1 MEAPL
6 KTKKPTYE
14 ELRQRVGDLEGELRS
29 LDELRAELG
38 NAQER
43 FHIFADFSYYWETWR
58 APDGKYIYVS
68 PSCERITGY
77 TQDEFL
83 QDPNLIEKITH
94 PADEDM
100 LSEHFRVE
108 LDRPETY
115 QVDFRI
121 LTRAGEERW
130 ISHSCCPVYAADGT
144 RLGHRSSNRDFT
156 IRKETE
162 EAFHASE
169 EKYRS
174 LFNES
179 RDAIYIT
186 TREGKFLDAN
196 QALVDLFGYT
206 KQELLDRI
214 NVKHTYADPADRKRF
229 QREIETKGSVRDY
242 EAVLKKKDGT
252 PMTCLLTATVR
263 TTGAEDILGYQG
275 IIRDITTYRI
285 AQEALK
291 DREARY
297 RAMVEAFD
305 GLIYICSQ
313 EYRVEFMNQRLTER
327 TGYEAV
333 GDLCYKA
340 LHNLDSICPW
350 CVNERVFRGETVRWE
365 VLSPKDGRWYYI
377 VNSPIYHVD
386 GRISKQ
392 AMILDITDRKV
403 MEEALKESSEKIKR
417 FAYSVSHDLK
427 SPAVGIYGLT
437 RRLQQAYAERLDEKG
452 RNYCNQIL
460 KTAEQIAA
468 LAEQIMLY
476 ISSKENPLHIEP
488 IKLKEITQM
497 IREEFSPQL
506 SIRGVCWRE
515 PDALPEIRADR
526 LCMLRVLRNLVENA
540 LKYAGDELSEI
551 VVGYAKEEGFHVLSL
566 KNDGATIDAEVF
578 ERIFRPFER
587 DSCSREIKGV
597 GLGLAI
603 VRELLE
609 RHGGKAWVRSSE
621 EEGTTFFVSISKAL

>member
-6 KTKKPTYE
+6 KTKRPTYE
-14 ELRQRVGDLEGELRS
+14 ELRQRVRDLEGEL
-29 LDELRAELG
+29 
-38 NAQER
+38 
-43 FHIFADFSYYWETWR
+43 
-58 APDGKYIYVS
+58 
-68 PSCERITGY
+68 
-77 TQDEFL
+77 
-83 QDPNLIEKITH
+83 
-94 PADEDM
+94 
-100 LSEHFRVE
+100 
-108 LDRPETY
+108 
-115 QVDFRI
+115 
-121 LTRAGEERW
+121 
-130 ISHSCCPVYAADGT
+130 
-144 RLGHRSSNRDFT
+144 
-156 IRKETE
+156 
-162 EAFHASE
+162 HA
-169 EKYRS
+169 

-186 TREGKFLDAN
+186 TREGEFLDAN
-196 QALVDLFGYT
+196 QALVDLFGYS

-263 TTGAEDILGYQG
+263 TTGAGDILGYQG

-313 EYRVEFMNQRLTER
+313 DYRVEFMNQRLIER

-340 LHNLDSICPW
+340 LHNLDSVCPW
-350 CVNERVFRGETVRWE
+350 CVNEQVFRGEIVRWE

-377 VNSPIYHVD
+377 VNSPIYHAD

-392 AMILDITDRKV
+392 AMILDITDRKT

-437 RRLQQAYAERLDEKG
+437 KRLHQGYAERLDEKG
-452 RNYCNQIL
+452 REYCNQIL

-476 ISSKENPLHIEP
+476 ISSKENPLHIESV
-488 IKLKEITQM
+488 KLKEITEM
-497 IREEFSPQL
+497 IREEFSPHL
-506 SIRGVCWRE
+506 AVRSVRWME
-515 PDALPEIRADR
+515 PDCLPQVRADR
-526 LCMLRVLRNLVENA
+526 LCMLRVFRNLVDNA

-551 VVGYAKEEGFHVLSL
+551 TVGYEEEEGFHILSL
-566 KNDGATIDAEVF
+566 KNDGATIDAGVF
-578 ERIFRPFER
+578 ERIFKPFER
-587 DSCSREIKGV
+587 DDSSRTVKGV

-603 VRELLE
+603 VQELLE
-609 RHGGKAWVRSSE
+609 RHGGKAWVRSSN
-621 EEGTTFFVSISKAL
+621 EEGTTFVFSFPKTL

>member
-1 MEAPL
+1 L
-6 KTKKPTYE
+6 KQKKPTYE
-14 ELRQRVGDLEGELRS
+14 ELQQRVRS
-29 LDELRAELG
+29 MESELRALENVREELRKSE
-38 NAQER
+38 ER
-43 FHIFADFSYYWETWR
+43 FRIIADLAYYWEAWR
-58 APDGKYIYVS
+58 APDGNYLYVS

-77 TQDEFL
+77 TPEEFTR
-83 QDPNLIEKITH
+83 DPDLIETITH
-94 PADEDM
+94 PADQKKV
-100 LSEHFRVE
+100 SKHFREE
-108 LDRPETY
+108 LDQTETALEE
-115 QVDFRI
+115 FRI
-121 LTRAGEERW
+121 MTRGGKERW
-130 ISHSCCPVYAADGT
+130 ISHSCCPVYAADGA
-144 RLGHRSSNRDFT
+144 RLGHRSSNRDLT

-169 EKYRS
+169 EKHRS

-186 TREGKFLDAN
+186 TREGEFLDAN
-196 QALVDLFGYT
+196 WAFLDLFGFG
-206 KQELLDRI
+206 KEELLDKI
-214 NVKHTYADPADRKRF
+214 NVKHTYADPADRERF

-263 TTGAEDILGYQG
+263 TTGKGDILGYQG
-275 IIRDITTYRI
+275 MIRDITTYRI

-313 EYRVEFMNQRLTER
+313 DYRVEFMNRRLIER

-333 GDLCYKA
+333 GELCYKA
-340 LHNLDSICPW
+340 LHDLDAVCPW
-350 CVNERVFRGETVRWE
+350 CVNERVFLGETVRWE

-377 VNSPIYHVD
+377 VNSPIYHGE

-392 AMILDITDRKV
+392 AMILDITDRKT
-403 MEEALKESSEKIKR
+403 MEEALKESSEKTKR

-437 RRLQQAYAERLDEKG
+437 RRLYQGYAERLDEKG
-452 RNYCNQIL
+452 RSYCNQIL

-476 ISSKENPLHIEP
+476 ISSKESPLQIES

-497 IREEFSPQL
+497 IREEFSPQF
-506 SIRGVCWRE
+506 SIRSIRWLE
-515 PDALPEIRADR
+515 PDLLPEIRADR
-526 LCMLRVLRNLVENA
+526 LCILRILRNLVDNA

-551 VVGYAKEEGFHVLSL
+551 VVGYAKKVAFM
-566 KNDGATIDAEVF
+566 F
-578 ERIFRPFER
+578 CP
-587 DSCSREIKGV
+587 
-597 GLGLAI
+597 
-603 VRELLE
+603 
-609 RHGGKAWVRSSE
+609 
-621 EEGTTFFVSISKAL
+621 